1 MGIKVRYVGARS
13 YTEIK
18 VGGIKQ
24 GFSRDMELELPT
36 EYVNKH
42 IRPAIEQGGSKAFI
56 IVEEDGESKSKA
68 MKEAIEPTVEE
79 TVEEG
84 PDTDEVVDYSS
95 MTRFQLMAIAK
106 ERGFTVKNTTKKAEL
121 VEMLSE

>member
-36 EYVNKH
+36 WYVNKH

-68 MKEAIEPTVEE
+68 MKEAIEPTVE
-79 TVEEG
+79 G
-84 PDTDEVVDYSS
+84 PETDEVVDYSS

>member
-18 VGGIKQ
+18 IGGIRQ

-79 TVEEG
+79 EPE
-84 PDTDEVVDYSS
+84 TDEVVDYSS

-121 VEMLSE
+121 VQMLSE